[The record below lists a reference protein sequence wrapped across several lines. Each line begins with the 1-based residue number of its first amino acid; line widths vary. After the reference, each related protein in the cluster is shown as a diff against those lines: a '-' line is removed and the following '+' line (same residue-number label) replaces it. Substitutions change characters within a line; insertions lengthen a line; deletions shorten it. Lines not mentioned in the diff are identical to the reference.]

1 MKMSIGGSIE
11 SASLNGRLFPV
22 AADADAQRKLGGFEN
37 EHQSNGDGS
46 GRLIKTRTGWSLS
59 GLTIS
64 IDDSRNDQEFL
75 QDLQNMKDYFVIAV
89 TLVSGAVWQGLGQ
102 IVEEAPM
109 STQATT
115 ADITLMGPGNL
126 TQQ

>member
-1 MKMSIGGSIE
+1 MSIGGSIE

-22 AADADAQRKLGGFEN
+22 AADADVQRKLGGFEN

>member
-1 MKMSIGGSIE
+1 MSIGGSIE